1 MKKLIGIVAALAVF
15 FAQQACSE
23 GDDPA
28 PGIRLST
35 ETLDFPAGKSTLD
48 LVVSSPQQWRL
59 RVSAEWCYVL
69 GADVLNEPCE
79 EKTFRVGVDGNNA
92 LKGREALITLTGAD
106 GTVKTVTVTQG
117 AAEELSPVIKSFR
130 FRTAANAAKL
140 PQDVVL
146 EVGDGIISGRTSFVV
161 ENKVLV
167 PEFEFEGE
175 GVYMGSQEIA
185 SGETEVDF
193 SGPVVLTVR
202 NKGGEEREYRGS
214 LVSFTGLPVV
224 YIDTGGIPVV
234 SKEEYVAASLKVVD
248 NNGLRP
254 SGVFRGDV
262 NIKGRGNST
271 WGMPKKPYRLK
282 FDKKQSL
289 LGEPKDKSWVLL
301 ANYMDNACGIRNAT
315 AYAIGRLSC
324 LEFTP
329 TTHFVDVFLND
340 RYNGTYQLCEHMK
353 ISEDRVNV
361 TDEGYLLEAD
371 QLDRL
376 DPDDVYFRT
385 ERILMNIKDPDV
397 EPGSP
402 QYEWIRNY
410 VNEAENALYG
420 ADFADPETGYAKYL
434 NVDTYVDWY
443 VISEITKTNDASL
456 YTSCYMNI
464 APGGKLNMGP
474 IWDFDICMGNTKWN
488 GTDGR
493 GPEGY
498 WNRESPWFERMLQD
512 PAFVR
517 KVKERIGY
525 FKSNL
530 AVILAQVD
538 GEAAYAEASIVEDN
552 RLWHNLKPEGAAD
565 SEVKT
570 AFRQEVR
577 AMKEWLTA
585 RLDWLDQA
593 SFQD

>member
-15 FAQQACSE
+15 FALQACGE

-48 LVVSSPQQWRL
+48 LVVSCPQQWRL
-59 RVSAEWCYVL
+59 RVSAGWCYVL

-79 EKTFRVGVDGNNA
+79 GKTFRVGVDGNNA

-202 NKGGEEREYRGS
+202 NKGGGEREYRVS

-289 LGEPKDKSWVLL
+289 LGEPIPKCSYRLH
-301 ANYMDNACGIRNAT
+301 RN
-315 AYAIGRLSC
+315 
-324 LEFTP
+324 
-329 TTHFVDVFLND
+329 V
-340 RYNGTYQLCEHMK
+340 
-353 ISEDRVNV
+353 
-361 TDEGYLLEAD
+361 
-371 QLDRL
+371 
-376 DPDDVYFRT
+376 
-385 ERILMNIKDPDV
+385 
-397 EPGSP
+397 
-402 QYEWIRNY
+402 
-410 VNEAENALYG
+410 
-420 ADFADPETGYAKYL
+420 
-434 NVDTYVDWY
+434 
-443 VISEITKTNDASL
+443 
-456 YTSCYMNI
+456 
-464 APGGKLNMGP
+464 
-474 IWDFDICMGNTKWN
+474 
-488 GTDGR
+488 
-493 GPEGY
+493 
-498 WNRESPWFERMLQD
+498 
-512 PAFVR
+512 
-517 KVKERIGY
+517 
-525 FKSNL
+525 
-530 AVILAQVD
+530 
-538 GEAAYAEASIVEDN
+538 
-552 RLWHNLKPEGAAD
+552 
-565 SEVKT
+565 
-570 AFRQEVR
+570 
-577 AMKEWLTA
+577 
-585 RLDWLDQA
+585 
-593 SFQD
+593 

>member
-15 FAQQACSE
+15 FALQACGE
-23 GDDPA
+23 GDDPS

-48 LVVSSPQQWRL
+48 LVVSCPQQWRL
-59 RVSAEWCYVL
+59 RVSAGWCYVL

-79 EKTFRVGVDGNNA
+79 GKTFKIGVDGNNS
-92 LKGREALITLTGAD
+92 LEGREALITLTGAD

-117 AAEELSPVIKSFR
+117 AAEELAPVIESFR

-161 ENKVLV
+161 EDKVLV
-167 PEFEFEGE
+167 PEFEFEGG
-175 GVYMGSQEIA
+175 GVYLGAQEVV

-202 NKGGEEREYRGS
+202 SKGGEEREYRVS

-234 SKEEYVAASLKVVD
+234 SKEEYVAASLKIVD

-254 SGVFRGDV
+254 SSVFKGDV
-262 NIKGRGNST
+262 TIKGRGNST

-282 FDKKQSL
+282 FGKKQSL

-315 AYAIGRLSC
+315 AYAIGRLS
-324 LEFTP
+324 
-329 TTHFVDVFLND
+329 
-340 RYNGTYQLCEHMK
+340 
-353 ISEDRVNV
+353 
-361 TDEGYLLEAD
+361 
-371 QLDRL
+371 
-376 DPDDVYFRT
+376 PDDVYFRT

-538 GEAAYAEASIVEDN
+538 GEAAYAEASVVEDN

-585 RLDWLDQA
+585 RLDWLDRA

>member
-35 ETLDFPAGKSTLD
+35 ETLDFPAGKSILD

-146 EVGDGIISGRTSFVV
+146 GVGDGIISGRTSFVV

-202 NKGGEEREYRGS
+202 NKDGEEREYRVS

-488 GTDGR
+488 GADGR

-530 AVILAQVD
+530 TVILAQVD
-538 GEAAYAEASIVEDN
+538 GEAAYAEASVVEDN
-552 RLWHNLKPEGAAD
+552 RLWQNLKPEGAAD

-585 RLDWLDQA
+585 RLDWLDRA

>member
-15 FAQQACSE
+15 FALQACGE
-23 GDDPA
+23 GDDPS

-48 LVVSSPQQWRL
+48 LVVSCPQQWRL
-59 RVSAEWCYVL
+59 RVSAGWCYVL

-79 EKTFRVGVDGNNA
+79 GKTFKIGVDGNNS
-92 LKGREALITLTGAD
+92 LEGREALITLTGAD

-117 AAEELSPVIKSFR
+117 AAEELAPVIESFR

-161 ENKVLV
+161 EDKVLV
-167 PEFEFEGE
+167 PEFEFEGG
-175 GVYMGSQEIA
+175 GVYLGAQEVV

-202 NKGGEEREYRGS
+202 SKGGEEREYRVS

-234 SKEEYVAASLKVVD
+234 SKEEYVAASLKIVD

-254 SGVFRGDV
+254 SSVFKGDV
-262 NIKGRGNST
+262 TIKGRGNST

-282 FDKKQSL
+282 FGKKQSL

-376 DPDDVYFRT
+376 SPDDVYFRT

-420 ADFADPETGYAKYL
+420 ADFADPETGMPS
-434 NVDTYVDWY
+434 T
-443 VISEITKTNDASL
+443 
-456 YTSCYMNI
+456 
-464 APGGKLNMGP
+464 
-474 IWDFDICMGNTKWN
+474 
-488 GTDGR
+488 
-493 GPEGY
+493 
-498 WNRESPWFERMLQD
+498 
-512 PAFVR
+512 
-517 KVKERIGY
+517 
-525 FKSNL
+525 
-530 AVILAQVD
+530 
-538 GEAAYAEASIVEDN
+538 
-552 RLWHNLKPEGAAD
+552 
-565 SEVKT
+565 
-570 AFRQEVR
+570 
-577 AMKEWLTA
+577 
-585 RLDWLDQA
+585 
-593 SFQD
+593 

>member
-79 EKTFRVGVDGNNA
+79 GKTFRVGVDGNNA

-202 NKGGEEREYRGS
+202 NKGGEEREYRVS

-402 QYEWIRNY
+402 
-410 VNEAENALYG
+410 
-420 ADFADPETGYAKYL
+420 
-434 NVDTYVDWY
+434 
-443 VISEITKTNDASL
+443 
-456 YTSCYMNI
+456 
-464 APGGKLNMGP
+464 
-474 IWDFDICMGNTKWN
+474 
-488 GTDGR
+488 
-493 GPEGY
+493 
-498 WNRESPWFERMLQD
+498 
-512 PAFVR
+512 
-517 KVKERIGY
+517 
-525 FKSNL
+525 
-530 AVILAQVD
+530 
-538 GEAAYAEASIVEDN
+538 
-552 RLWHNLKPEGAAD
+552 
-565 SEVKT
+565 
-570 AFRQEVR
+570 
-577 AMKEWLTA
+577 
-585 RLDWLDQA
+585 
-593 SFQD
+593 

>member
-79 EKTFRVGVDGNNA
+79 GKTFRVGVDGNNA

-117 AAEELSPVIKSFR
+117 AAEELSPAIRSFR
-130 FRTAANAAKL
+130 FRAAANAAKL
-140 PQDVVL
+140 PQDVTL

-161 ENKVLV
+161 EDKVLV
-167 PEFEFEGE
+167 PEFEFEGD
-175 GVYMGSQEIA
+175 GVYLGAQEIV

-202 NKGGEEREYRGS
+202 SKGGEEREYRVS
-214 LVSFTGLPVV
+214 LVCFTGLPVV

-315 AYAIGRLSC
+315 AYAIGHLSC

-376 DPDDVYFRT
+376 GPDDVYFRT

-402 QYEWIRNY
+402 LRVDQELRRRSGECPLRCGFRRSRNGVCQVPERRYVCGLVRDQRDHQDQRRVALYELLYEYRTRREAEHGADLGFRHLHGQYEVERYGRARARRVLEPRIAVVRADAAGSGLR
-410 VNEAENALYG
+410 AESQGTHRLFQVQPRRHPG
-420 ADFADPETGYAKYL
+420 AD
-434 NVDTYVDWY
+434 
-443 VISEITKTNDASL
+443 
-456 YTSCYMNI
+456 
-464 APGGKLNMGP
+464 
-474 IWDFDICMGNTKWN
+474 
-488 GTDGR
+488 GR
-493 GPEGY
+493 RG
-498 WNRESPWFERMLQD
+498 
-512 PAFVR
+512 
-517 KVKERIGY
+517 
-525 FKSNL
+525 
-530 AVILAQVD
+530 
-538 GEAAYAEASIVEDN
+538 
-552 RLWHNLKPEGAAD
+552 RLCRG
-565 SEVKT
+565 
-570 AFRQEVR
+570 FGRR
-577 AMKEWLTA
+577 G
-585 RLDWLDQA
+585 
-593 SFQD
+593 

>member
-1 MKKLIGIVAALAVF
+1 MKNLLGIFAMLPALIAL
-15 FAQQACSE
+15 QACNDAEERLS
-23 GDDPA
+23 
-28 PGIRLST
+28 GIRLSA
-35 ETLDFPAGKSTLD
+35 ETLDFPAGKSTLE
-48 LVVSSPQQWRL
+48 LRVTCPQQWR
-59 RVSAEWCYVL
+59 VHIGAEWCYVL
-69 GADVLNEPCE
+69 GADVLNEPCDGKVFTVGA
-79 EKTFRVGVDGNNA
+79 EKNNT
-92 LKGREALITLTGAD
+92 LKGRETLITITGTD
-106 GTVKTVTVTQG
+106 GTAQTVAVKQ
-117 AAEELSPVIKSFR
+117 AAADELAPRIRTFR
-130 FRTAANAAKL
+130 FRAAANAGKL
-140 PQDVVL
+140 QQDVAL
-146 EVGDGIISGRTSFVV
+146 DVGDGLISGRTLFVV
-161 ENKVLV
+161 EDKVLV
-167 PEFEFEGE
+167 PEFGFEGG
-175 GVYMGSQEIA
+175 GVYMGTQEIV
-185 SGETEVDF
+185 SGETPIDF

-202 NKGGEEREYRGS
+202 NGDGTEQAYTVE

-224 YIDTGGIPVV
+224 YIDTGGVPVV

-254 SGVFRGDV
+254 ASVFEGNV
-262 NIKGRGNST
+262 NVKGRGNST

-315 AYAIGRLSC
+315 AYAIGHLSC
-324 LEFTP
+324 LDFTP
-329 TTHFVDVFLND
+329 TTHFVDVFLNGS
-340 RYNGTYQLCEHMK
+340 YNGTYQLCEHMK

-361 TDEGYLLEAD
+361 TDDGYLLEAD

-376 DPDDVYFRT
+376 GPDDVYFRT
-385 ERILMNIKDPDV
+385 DRILVNIKDPDV
-397 EPGSP
+397 VKDSP
-402 QYEWIRNY
+402 QYDWIENY
-410 VNEAENALYG
+410 VNQAENALYG
-420 ADFADPETGYAKYL
+420 ADFKDPEEGYAKYL

-498 WNRESPWFERMLQD
+498 WNRESPWFGRMLQD
-512 PAFVR
+512 PAFVQ
-517 KVKERIGY
+517 KVRERIGY

-530 AVILAQVD
+530 SVILARVD
-538 GEAAYAEASIVEDN
+538 GQAAYAGLSVVEDN
-552 RLWHNLKPEGAAD
+552 RLWQNLKPTGTAD

-585 RLDWLDQA
+585 RLDWLDRA
-593 SFQD
+593 SFRD

>member
-15 FAQQACSE
+15 FALQACGE
-23 GDDPA
+23 GDDPS

-48 LVVSSPQQWRL
+48 LVVSCPQQWRL
-59 RVSAEWCYVL
+59 RVSAGWCYVL

-79 EKTFRVGVDGNNA
+79 GKTFKIGVDGNNS
-92 LKGREALITLTGAD
+92 LEGREALITLTGAD

-117 AAEELSPVIKSFR
+117 AAEELAPVIESFR

-161 ENKVLV
+161 EDKVLV
-167 PEFEFEGE
+167 PEFEFEGG
-175 GVYMGSQEIA
+175 GVYLGAQEVV

-202 NKGGEEREYRGS
+202 SKGGEEREYRVS

-234 SKEEYVAASLKVVD
+234 SKEEYVAASLKIVD

-254 SGVFRGDV
+254 SSVFKGDV
-262 NIKGRGNST
+262 TIKGRGNST

-282 FDKKQSL
+282 FGKKQSL

-376 DPDDVYFRT
+376 SPDDVYFRT
-385 ERILMNIKDPDV
+385 ERILMPAIRMDQELRQRSGECPLWCGFRRSRNGVCQVPERRYVCGLVRDQRDHQDQRRV
-397 EPGSP
+397 ALYELLYEYRARREAEHGADLGFRHLHG
-402 QYEWIRNY
+402 QYEVER
-410 VNEAENALYG
+410 YG
-420 ADFADPETGYAKYL
+420 RARPRRVLEPR
-434 NVDTYVDWY
+434 
-443 VISEITKTNDASL
+443 
-456 YTSCYMNI
+456 I
-464 APGGKLNMGP
+464 A
-474 IWDFDICMGNTKWN
+474 
-488 GTDGR
+488 
-493 GPEGY
+493 
-498 WNRESPWFERMLQD
+498 
-512 PAFVR
+512 V
-517 KVKERIGY
+517 
-525 FKSNL
+525 
-530 AVILAQVD
+530 
-538 GEAAYAEASIVEDN
+538 
-552 RLWHNLKPEGAAD
+552 
-565 SEVKT
+565 
-570 AFRQEVR
+570 VR
-577 AMKEWLTA
+577 ADAAGSGLRAESQGTH
-585 RLDWLDQA
+585 RL
-593 SFQD
+593 FQVQPRRHPGAGGRRGRLCRGFGRRG

>member
-1 MKKLIGIVAALAVF
+1 
-15 FAQQACSE
+15 
-23 GDDPA
+23 
-28 PGIRLST
+28 
-35 ETLDFPAGKSTLD
+35 
-48 LVVSSPQQWRL
+48 
-59 RVSAEWCYVL
+59 
-69 GADVLNEPCE
+69 
-79 EKTFRVGVDGNNA
+79 
-92 LKGREALITLTGAD
+92 
-106 GTVKTVTVTQG
+106 
-117 AAEELSPVIKSFR
+117 
-130 FRTAANAAKL
+130 
-140 PQDVVL
+140 
-146 EVGDGIISGRTSFVV
+146 
-161 ENKVLV
+161 
-167 PEFEFEGE
+167 
-175 GVYMGSQEIA
+175 
-185 SGETEVDF
+185 VDF

-202 NKGGEEREYRGS
+202 SKGGEEREYRVS

-234 SKEEYVAASLKVVD
+234 SKEEYVAASLKIVD

-254 SGVFRGDV
+254 SSVFKGDV
-262 NIKGRGNST
+262 TIKGRGNST

-282 FDKKQSL
+282 FGKKQSL

-376 DPDDVYFRT
+376 SPDDVYFRT

-538 GEAAYAEASIVEDN
+538 GEAAYAEASVVEDN

-585 RLDWLDQA
+585 RLDWLDRA

>member
-1 MKKLIGIVAALAVF
+1 MKNLLGIFAMLSALIAL
-15 FAQQACSE
+15 QACNDAEERLS
-23 GDDPA
+23 
-28 PGIRLST
+28 GIRLSA
-35 ETLDFPAGKSTLD
+35 ETLDFPAGKSTLG
-48 LVVSSPQQWRL
+48 LRVTCPQQWR
-59 RVSAEWCYVL
+59 VHIGAEWCYVL
-69 GADVLNEPCE
+69 GTDVLNEPCDGKVFTVGA
-79 EKTFRVGVDGNNA
+79 EKNNT
-92 LKGREALITLTGAD
+92 LKGRETLITITGTD
-106 GTVKTVTVTQG
+106 GTAQTVAVKQ
-117 AAEELSPVIKSFR
+117 AAADELAPRIRTFR
-130 FRTAANAAKL
+130 FRAAANAGKL
-140 PQDVVL
+140 QQDVAL
-146 EVGDGIISGRTSFVV
+146 DVGDGLISGRTLFVV
-161 ENKVLV
+161 EDKVLV
-167 PEFEFEGE
+167 SEFGFEGG
-175 GVYMGSQEIA
+175 GVYMGTQEIV
-185 SGETEVDF
+185 SGETPIDF

-202 NKGGEEREYRGS
+202 NGDGTEQAYTVE

-224 YIDTGGIPVV
+224 YIDTGGVPVV

-254 SGVFRGDV
+254 ASVFEGNV
-262 NIKGRGNST
+262 NVKGRGNST

-315 AYAIGRLSC
+315 AYAIGHLSC
-324 LEFTP
+324 LDFTP
-329 TTHFVDVFLND
+329 TTHFVDVFLNGS
-340 RYNGTYQLCEHMK
+340 YNGTYQLCEHMK

-361 TDEGYLLEAD
+361 TDDGYLLEAD

-376 DPDDVYFRT
+376 GPDDVYFRT
-385 ERILMNIKDPDV
+385 DRILMNIKDPDV
-397 EPGSP
+397 VKDSP
-402 QYEWIRNY
+402 QYDWIENY
-410 VNEAENALYG
+410 VNQAENALYG
-420 ADFADPETGYAKYL
+420 ADFKDPEKGYAKYL

-498 WNRESPWFERMLQD
+498 WNRESPWFGRMLQD
-512 PAFVR
+512 PAFVQ
-517 KVKERIGY
+517 KVRERIGY

-530 AVILAQVD
+530 SVILARVD
-538 GEAAYAEASIVEDN
+538 GQAAYAGLSVVEDN
-552 RLWHNLKPEGAAD
+552 RLWQNLKPTGTAD

-585 RLDWLDQA
+585 RLDWLDRA
-593 SFQD
+593 SFRD

>member
-15 FAQQACSE
+15 FALQACGE

-48 LVVSSPQQWRL
+48 LVVSCPQQWRL
-59 RVSAEWCYVL
+59 RVSAGWCYVL

-79 EKTFRVGVDGNNA
+79 GKTFKVGVDGNNA

-117 AAEELSPVIKSFR
+117 AAEELSPVIESFR

-202 NKGGEEREYRGS
+202 SKGGEEREYRVS

-289 LGEPKDKSWVLL
+289 LGEPKDNKVDAIFIPHCNFGTEDSVARIAREVGKPTLL
-301 ANYMDNACGIRNAT
+301 WGPRDEAPLPDGQRLRDTQCDGLCDRAPELSGV
-315 AYAIGRLSC
+315 YA
-324 LEFTP
+324 
-329 TTHFVDVFLND
+329 D
-340 RYNGTYQLCEHMK
+340 
-353 ISEDRVNV
+353 
-361 TDEGYLLEAD
+361 
-371 QLDRL
+371 
-376 DPDDVYFRT
+376 DPFR
-385 ERILMNIKDPDV
+385 RCF
-397 EPGSP
+397 P
-402 QYEWIRNY
+402 Q
-410 VNEAENALYG
+410 
-420 ADFADPETGYAKYL
+420 
-434 NVDTYVDWY
+434 
-443 VISEITKTNDASL
+443 
-456 YTSCYMNI
+456 
-464 APGGKLNMGP
+464 
-474 IWDFDICMGNTKWN
+474 
-488 GTDGR
+488 
-493 GPEGY
+493 
-498 WNRESPWFERMLQD
+498 
-512 PAFVR
+512 
-517 KVKERIGY
+517 
-525 FKSNL
+525 
-530 AVILAQVD
+530 
-538 GEAAYAEASIVEDN
+538 
-552 RLWHNLKPEGAAD
+552 
-565 SEVKT
+565 
-570 AFRQEVR
+570 
-577 AMKEWLTA
+577 
-585 RLDWLDQA
+585 
-593 SFQD
+593 